1 VLAWSNGD
9 VKNCVAR
16 NGERVAAAVYGIGK
30 NTLALFV
37 RCFYRPVE
45 ADDALD
51 ATPLTFGSEQEAFR
65 GRILAE
71 SKCPISKRRKLFI
84 T

>member
-37 RCFYRPVE
+37 RCFYRQVE
-45 ADDALD
+45 
-51 ATPLTFGSEQEAFR
+51 
-65 GRILAE
+65 GR
-71 SKCPISKRRKLFI
+71 
-84 T
+84 

>member
-1 VLAWSNGD
+1 M
-9 VKNCVAR
+9 KNCVAR
-16 NGERVAAAVYGIGK
+16 NGERVAAAGDGIGK

-45 ADDALD
+45 VDDALD
-51 ATPLTFGSEQEAFR
+51 ATSLTFGSEREAFR

-71 SKCPISKRRKLFI
+71 SKCPMSNARNYL
-84 T
+84 

>member
-37 RCFYRPVE
+37 RCFYHRV
-45 ADDALD
+45 DDALNV
-51 ATPLTFGSEQEAFR
+51 TPLTFGSEQEAFR